1 VTVGYSVYDIT
12 NNVGSVLDMTAIAID
27 SNEQAGYRS
36 QGYFP
41 WTTSGIVTAVGTILH
56 NYNSDVTQV
65 NDIIQQSRV
74 IGTNVL
80 VRQAQYLNLTINLSV
95 IYVQNA
101 NIPVVN
107 SAIQNALVQF
117 LQSISYDQVISLS
130 NVASVVYGVGGVAS
144 ARVATINDNPN
155 QYGILSVP
163 LDGGLTNAV
172 QYTSDILLSNNQLAQ
187 LFSMNITT
195 FGLNNF

>member
-1 VTVGYSVYDIT
+1 
-12 NNVGSVLDMTAIAID
+12 
-27 SNEQAGYRS
+27 
-36 QGYFP
+36 
-41 WTTSGIVTAVGTILH
+41 
-56 NYNSDVTQV
+56 
-65 NDIIQQSRV
+65 
-74 IGTNVL
+74 
-80 VRQAQYLNLTINLSV
+80 
-95 IYVQNA
+95 VQNA

-130 NVASVVYGVGGVAS
+130 NLASVVYGVGGVAS
-144 ARVATINDNPN
+144 ARVSTITDNPN

-163 LDGGLTNAV
+163 LDGTLTNAV
-172 QYTSDILLSNNQLAQ
+172 QYTSDILLANNQLAQ